1 MENKRLLYCVTVNL
15 TVNIYCVNVNLSL
28 IFQMVEI

>member
-1 MENKRLLYCVTVNL
+1 MENKRWLYCVTVNL